1 MIYKCIEDFEIPVIN
16 ENGMM
21 TESVLKVTSGMF
33 FKENEDNALSGAE
46 IKLES
51 IFDDT
56 FIEISKETL
65 KSSFKDIEFID
76 LLEMQKQLDEEV
88 AKPRDNGF
96 VPKNRNYNKMVKS
109 MIAEIIEFNEETDNT
124 HKTWKQKEFDRE
136 KMIEESVDI
145 CFFYLQICN
154 LLTGKDEEFKRILS
168 KSWENAWE
176 TVDRYTTYGED
187 VELELI
193 KHLSSVEWCLSVSK
207 CLNVM
212 TLLVSIYVNND
223 ISKDKVIETYL
234 NKWQKNMGRIKGD
247 WTK

>member
-33 FKENEDNALSGAE
+33 FKESKDNALSGAE

-65 KSSFKDIEFID
+65 KPLFKDIEFID

-96 VPKNRNYNKMVKS
+96 VPRIRSRKDIILS
-109 MIAEIIEFNEETDNT
+109 MIAEIIEFNEETEHS
-124 HKTWKQKEFDRE
+124 HKTWKFKKRSEYSAI
-136 KMIEESVDI
+136 IEEATDI
-145 CFFYLQICN
+145 LFFYLQLVN
-154 LLTGKDEEFKRILS
+154 H
-168 KSWENAWE
+168 A
-176 TVDRYTTYGED
+176 
-187 VELELI
+187 ELEKFQIEAISQLWNKVWNYDDFYCDCDTEVDLI
-193 KHLSSVEWCLSVSK
+193 RTITRTDCYTYPWLMDVLMA
-207 CLNVM
+207 LI
-212 TLLVSIYVNND
+212 LLYKGNAFLKNGIIQTYV
-223 ISKDKVIETYL
+223 
-234 NKWQKNMGRIKGD
+234 NKWQKNMGRIKED
-247 WTK
+247 WSK